1 MSGTQTDKLGGRG
14 LSSAPVY
21 ISDLGRCEPS
31 EAISRTSERHRW
43 RAYDY
48 EVGGFGGV
56 MLMAGPETEAPEIAY
71 ALEVEGWHAVS
82 IGFYSTTQGLSG
94 VSDFLVRLS
103 GDDTFSVLDSVR
115 ADAFEQ
121 QGQLEEIYWKTAD
134 LTGQQI
140 VFGQLTRRRAQGE
153 GLGVVECGPVRIAYV
168 KLAPLTEAEAEEH
181 KRDTGDGKNKRLYA
195 HNDAFSF
202 QNQYR
207 PTTAEAIRRQI
218 EPYRGT
224 DFSRI
229 YWEVGSGDTLYY
241 PSKIGRNWDTIDLPR
256 DYGRM
261 DDRLRDEA
269 WRILREDGV
278 DPFRV
283 AVDHA
288 HEIGLEMH
296 GSYRLAGWTYPPP
309 TLSYA
314 FEGGMWERR
323 PDLRCLDRDG
333 RYLPRLSY
341 AFREVQD
348 YALSV
353 LREVA
358 QYPLDGLAL
367 LYNRRP
373 AVHHVRAAADRRVP
387 EGAR

>member
-1 MSGTQTDKLGGRG
+1 MSRNRTDKLGGRG

-21 ISDLGRCEPS
+21 ISDLGKCEPS
-31 EAISRTSERHRW
+31 GAVSRTSERHRW

-56 MLMAGPETEAPEIAY
+56 MLMAGPETEVPEIAY
-71 ALEVEGWHAVS
+71 PLEVEGWHAVS
-82 IGFYSTTQGLSG
+82 IGFYSTIQGLSG

-153 GLGVVECGPVRIAYV
+153 GPGVVECGPVRIAYV

-218 EPYRGT
+218 EPVPGHRLLSHLLG
-224 DFSRI
+224 
-229 YWEVGSGDTLYY
+229 
-241 PSKIGRNWDTIDLPR
+241 GR
-256 DYGRM
+256 
-261 DDRLRDEA
+261 
-269 WRILREDGV
+269 
-278 DPFRV
+278 
-283 AVDHA
+283 
-288 HEIGLEMH
+288 
-296 GSYRLAGWTYPPP
+296 
-309 TLSYA
+309 
-314 FEGGMWERR
+314 ER
-323 PDLRCLDRDG
+323 
-333 RYLPRLSY
+333 
-341 AFREVQD
+341 
-348 YALSV
+348 
-353 LREVA
+353 
-358 QYPLDGLAL
+358 
-367 LYNRRP
+367 
-373 AVHHVRAAADRRVP
+373 
-387 EGAR
+387 